1 MNMKLTTTLATGAL
15 MATMATVTLAADN
28 PMSVHVL
35 NIENGLPSPGV
46 DVTLEQR
53 HDDGQWEQINAA
65 VTGDNG
71 RISAL
76 YPEDTELEN
85 GVYRVTFDTGEWFE
99 NHDTDTFFPEIPVVF
114 AIDGELEHYHI
125 PLLLSPY
132 GYSTY
137 RGN

>member
-15 MATMATVTLAADN
+15 MAVTASATLAADN

-35 NIENGLPSPGV
+35 NIENGLPSSDV
-46 DVTLEQR
+46 NVTLEQKQ
-53 HDDGQWEQINAA
+53 DSGWEELNAA
-65 VTGDNG
+65 VTGESG
-71 RISAL
+71 RINAL
-76 YPEDTELEN
+76 YPEDMELEN
-85 GVYRVTFDTGEWFE
+85 GTYRVTFETGEWFE
-99 NHDTDTFFPEIPVVF
+99 NHDTETFFPEVPVVF
-114 AIDGELEHYHI
+114 AIDGDLEHYHI

>member
-1 MNMKLTTTLATGAL
+1 MNIRLTSTLATGAL
-15 MATMATVTLAADN
+15 LAAMGGTANAADN

-35 NIENGLPSPGV
+35 NIENGLPSPDV
-46 DVTLEQR
+46 NVTLEQKQN
-53 HDDGQWEQINAA
+53 DGWEELNAA
-65 VTGDNG
+65 VTGDKG
-71 RISAL
+71 RINAL
-76 YPEDTELEN
+76 YPEDMALEN
-85 GVYRVTFDTGEWFE
+85 GTYRVTFDTGEWFE
-99 NHDTDTFFPEIPVVF
+99 NHDTETFFPEIPVVF

>member
-1 MNMKLTTTLATGAL
+1 MTAKLTTTLATAAL
-15 MATMATVTLAADN
+15 MAATAGTATAADN

-35 NIENGLPSPGV
+35 NIENGLPSPDV
-46 DVTLEQR
+46 NVTLEQKQ
-53 HDDGQWEQINAA
+53 DDGWEQINEA
-65 VTGDNG
+65 VTGDSG
-71 RISAL
+71 RINAL
-76 YPEDTELEN
+76 YPEDTELEH
-85 GVYRVTFDTGEWFE
+85 GTYRVTFDTGEWFE
-99 NHDTDTFFPEIPVVF
+99 NHDTETFFPEVPVVF

>member
-15 MATMATVTLAADN
+15 LAAMGGTAMAADN
-28 PMSVHVL
+28 PLSVHVL
-35 NIENGLPSPGV
+35 NIENGLPSPDV
-46 DVTLEQR
+46 NVTLEQKQ
-53 HDDGQWEQINAA
+53 DDGWEELNAA

-71 RISAL
+71 RINAL
-76 YPEDTELEN
+76 YPEDMALEN
-85 GVYRVTFDTGEWFE
+85 GTYRVTFDTGEWFE
-99 NHDTDTFFPEIPVVF
+99 NHDTETFFPEIPVVF
-114 AIDGELEHYHI
+114 AIDGELDHYHV

>member
-15 MATMATVTLAADN
+15 LAAMGGTAMAADN
-28 PMSVHVL
+28 PLSVHVL
-35 NIENGLPSPGV
+35 NIENGLPSPDV
-46 DVTLEQR
+46 NVTLEQKQ
-53 HDDGQWEQINAA
+53 DDGWEELNAA

-71 RISAL
+71 RINAL
-76 YPEDTELEN
+76 YPEDMALEN
-85 GVYRVTFDTGEWFE
+85 GTYRVTFDTGEWFE
-99 NHDTDTFFPEIPVVF
+99 NHDTETFFPEIPVVF
-114 AIDGELEHYHI
+114 AIDGELDHYHI